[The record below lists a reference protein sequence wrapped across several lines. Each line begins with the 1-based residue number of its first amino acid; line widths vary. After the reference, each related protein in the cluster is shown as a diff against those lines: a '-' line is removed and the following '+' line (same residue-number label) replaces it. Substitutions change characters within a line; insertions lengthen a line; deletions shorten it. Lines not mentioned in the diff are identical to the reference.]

1 MNTWYRIRNAAD
13 GRPVQVSIHDE
24 IGAFGISARDFIAAV
39 NAIPADTDIDLSIHS
54 PGGDVFD
61 GLAIYHVLARRRDRL
76 TARIEGLAAS
86 AASLIAMAAGRIEMP
101 ANAFMMI
108 HNPWTFA
115 IGDAENLRDT
125 AEVLDKI
132 GGSLVD
138 IYTARSGQ
146 AAEQVREWLAAE
158 TWMDGREAVER
169 GFADVLLPALAV
181 AAKLSPEA
189 AKRFGHA
196 PQALCP
202 TEPVVA
208 APMAADAVADRC
220 VAAGFPA
227 LAAALIRD
235 RADADTVRARLDAA
249 TEIQALAQVAGR
261 PEQAERMILDGL
273 AVEEARTRLLAMRRA
288 DDPPVQGAQTPA
300 GGYEAPAE
308 PAASTAATAKRLDHN
323 AIYAARQAANF
334 RTA

>member
-108 HNPWTFA
+108 HNPWTVA
-115 IGDAENLRDT
+115 LGDAEDLRDT

-138 IYTARSGQ
+138 IYIARSGQ
-146 AAEQVREWLAAE
+146 DAEQVREWLAAE

-181 AAKLSPEA
+181 AARLNPES

-196 PQALCP
+196 PQALRP
-202 TEPVVA
+202 ADPQPEA
-208 APMAADAVADRC
+208 APMAADTVADQCLR
-220 VAAGFPA
+220 AGFPQ

-235 RADADTVRARLDAA
+235 RADADAVQARLNAA
-249 TEIQALAQVAGR
+249 TEIQALAQAAGR

-273 AVEEARTRLLAMRRA
+273 AVEEARGRLLAMRRA
-288 DDPPVQGAQTPA
+288 DDPPVQGAQIPA
-300 GGYEAPAE
+300 SGYEAPAAP
-308 PAASTAATAKRLDHN
+308 PAASATSQRLDHN
-323 AIYAARQAANF
+323 AIYAARQAAHR